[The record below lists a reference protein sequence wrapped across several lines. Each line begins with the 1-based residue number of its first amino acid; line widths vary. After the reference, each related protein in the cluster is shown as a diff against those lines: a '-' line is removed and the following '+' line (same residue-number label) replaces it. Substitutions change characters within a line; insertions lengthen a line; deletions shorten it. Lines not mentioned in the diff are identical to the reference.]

1 MAIAG
6 ILRFGEP
13 RSVARDL
20 ELMGEGVAPY
30 GEGRLETWNAPS
42 IGMVR
47 TVDSRPAQRPPD
59 ERNAAGNGRRYVAFA
74 DARID
79 NREEVAGLLGLSAG
93 QARALSDADFIQ
105 RAFDTWGTQLP
116 DHIIGAFA
124 FAVWDRKRELLHCFR
139 DHAGQRPLFYCRT
152 ESLFAFAS
160 MPTALLALDDIPCRL
175 DELKMAEILLGCH
188 LRTDFSPFAGIRR
201 LAGGSRL
208 EAGPKSQRVSRYWDV
223 AECPAVKHASDAD
236 YAAAARS
243 LLQSSIAGKIRAD
256 EQIGASLSG
265 GLDSSSAV
273 CAAAVHLQQQQRG
286 ITAFHRTPP
295 RGFSRRSPS
304 TKLLHETEFVE
315 AIAHRYHNVDVT
327 YIRQGAPSLL
337 QGLDERTRFC
347 QRPVLR
353 VANHHWFH
361 PLWSAAGERGIGGLL
376 VGGAGDLTFSW
387 GGQGELAQ
395 LARRGRWLTL
405 ARLLPQR
412 AAWLDQPELRVLR
425 SHVVAPLIREL
436 QFRATAPFARQRS
449 LQHAAAQAP
458 LRPGLID
465 ELDLERWLSDLGWE
479 TGVPRLPQQRG
490 LRVRQ
495 ANAYDDAVGEIHTGL
510 RAMYGFE
517 FRDPFRDKRV
527 YEFCFGIPPLQYLA
541 GGADRSLL
549 RRAAA
554 GMVPDVILRRHKKG
568 AQAVD
573 WAERLVETRD
583 EIHEQIS
590 AISRSPLAS
599 HILDVPRM
607 RSILDSGRL
616 TNWIAAHDEAAPFE
630 PGGTYGSLMRDY
642 GEVLLK
648 GVSAGMFL
656 RWLEGGC
663 PPVTPTTRSAEE

>member
-13 RSVARDL
+13 RPVARDL
-20 ELMGEGVAPY
+20 EIMGKGLAPY
-30 GEGRLETWNAPS
+30 GGGRLETWSTAS

-47 TVDSRPAQRPPD
+47 TTDPRTTRRPP
-59 ERNAAGNGRRYVAFA
+59 GNGSPGDSSRYVAFA

-79 NREEVAGLLGLSAG
+79 NRAEVAGLLGLPAG
-93 QARALSDADFIQ
+93 EAGTLTDGDFIQ
-105 RAFDTWGTQLP
+105 RAFEAWGTALT
-116 DHIIGAFA
+116 DRIIGAFA
-124 FAVWDRKRELLHCFR
+124 FAVWDAGRNRLLCFR
-139 DHAGQRPLFYCRT
+139 DHTGQRPLFYYRS

-160 MPTALLALDDIPCRL
+160 MPTALLALDEIPCRL
-175 DELKMAEILLGCH
+175 DEMKMAETLLGCH

-208 EAGPKSQRVSRYWDV
+208 ETGPSSQRVSRYWNV
-223 AECPAVKHASDAD
+223 ADCPPVRHASDAD

-243 LLQSSIAGKIRAD
+243 LLQSSTAGKIRSG
-256 EQIGASLSG
+256 ELIGASLSG
-265 GLDSSSAV
+265 GLDSSSVV
-273 CAAAVHLQQQQRG
+273 CAAAAHLQAQQRH

-295 RGFSRRSPS
+295 PDFARLPPR
-304 TKLLHETEFVE
+304 TKLLHETAFVE
-315 AIAHRYHNVDVT
+315 AIAEQYHNVAVN
-327 YIRQGAPSLL
+327 YIRQGADSLL

-361 PLWSAAGERGIGGLL
+361 PLWSAAGELGVGGLL

-395 LARRGRWLTL
+395 LARHGRWLAL
-405 ARLLPQR
+405 AHLLPQR
-412 AAWLDQPELRVLR
+412 SDWLGQPKRRVLR
-425 SHVVAPLIREL
+425 SHVVAPLVREL
-436 QFRATAPFARQRS
+436 QFRATAPFARRRS
-449 LQHAAAQAP
+449 IEHAAARSP

-465 ELDLERWLSDLGWE
+465 ELNLEQWLRELGWE
-479 TGVPRLPQQRG
+479 TGVPRLPQQRS

-554 GMVPDVILRRHKKG
+554 GLVPDTILERHKKG

-583 EIHEQIS
+583 EIRDQIA

-599 HILDVPRM
+599 HVLDVPRM
-607 RSILDSGRL
+607 SSILESDRL
-616 TNWIAAHDEAAPFE
+616 ASWIAAHDGATRFE
-630 PGGTYGSLMRDY
+630 PGGAYGSLMRDY

-648 GVSAGMFL
+648 GISAGMFL
-656 RWLEGGC
+656 RWLEEGC
-663 PPVTPTTRSAEE
+663 PPMTHATKWTGE

>member
-1 MAIAG
+1 
-6 ILRFGEP
+6 
-13 RSVARDL
+13 
-20 ELMGEGVAPY
+20 
-30 GEGRLETWNAPS
+30 
-42 IGMVR
+42 
-47 TVDSRPAQRPPD
+47 
-59 ERNAAGNGRRYVAFA
+59 VAFA

-79 NREEVAGLLGLSAG
+79 NRGELAGRLDLSAE
-93 QARALSDADFIQ
+93 QARAISDADFIQ
-105 RAFDTWGTQLP
+105 RAFETWGTKLP
-116 DHIIGAFA
+116 DHVIGAFA
-124 FAVWDRKRELLHCFR
+124 FAVWDRQRNLLHCFR

-152 ESLFAFAS
+152 DSLFAFAS
-160 MPTALLALDDIPCRL
+160 MPTALFALDDIPCRL

-188 LRTDFSPFAGIRR
+188 VRTDFSPFAGVRR

-208 EAGPKSQRVSRYWDV
+208 EAGPGSQRVSRYWDV
-223 AECPAVKHASDAD
+223 AESPAVRHGSDAD

-243 LLQSSIAGKIRAD
+243 LLQSSVAGKIRAD

-273 CAAAVHLQQQQRG
+273 CAAAVHLQQEQRG

-304 TKLLHETEFVE
+304 TKLLHESEFVE
-315 AIAHRYHNVDVT
+315 AIARRYHNVEIA

-361 PLWSAAGERGIGGLL
+361 PLWSAAGERGVGGLL

-395 LARRGRWLTL
+395 LARCGRWLTL
-405 ARLLPQR
+405 SRLLPQR
-412 AAWLDQPELRVLR
+412 AAWLGQPKLRVLR
-425 SHVVAPLIREL
+425 SHVVAPLVREL
-436 QFRATAPFARQRS
+436 QFRATGLFARQRS
-449 LQHAAAQAP
+449 LQHAAALSP

-465 ELDLERWLSDLGWE
+465 ELDLERWLRDLGWE
-479 TGVPRLPQQRG
+479 TGVPRLPQQRS

-495 ANAYDDAVGEIHTGL
+495 ANGYDDAVGEIHTGL

-527 YEFCFGIPPLQYLA
+527 YEFSFGIPPLQYLA
-541 GGADRSLL
+541 GGSDRSLL

-554 GMVPDVILRRHKKG
+554 GMVPDVILQRHKKG

-583 EIHEQIS
+583 EIHEQI
-590 AISRSPLAS
+590 AEISRSPLAS
-599 HILDVPRM
+599 HMLDVPRM
-607 RSILDSGRL
+607 RSILESDRL
-616 TNWIAAHDEAAPFE
+616 TRWIAAHDESTRFA

-642 GEVLLK
+642 GEVLLR
-648 GVSAGMFL
+648 GISAGMFL
-656 RWLEGGC
+656 RWLEEDC
-663 PPVTPTTRSAEE
+663 PPMTHATRWAGE

>member
-1 MAIAG
+1 VAIAG

-13 RSVARDL
+13 RPVARDL
-20 ELMGEGVAPY
+20 EIMGEGLAPY
-30 GEGRLETWNAPS
+30 GGSRFETWNAPS
-42 IGMVR
+42 VGMVR
-47 TVDSRPAQRPPD
+47 TMDPRAPRRPPGGAPGDSRQ
-59 ERNAAGNGRRYVAFA
+59 YVAFA

-79 NREEVAGLLGLSAG
+79 NRPEVAGLLGLAVG
-93 QARALSDADFIQ
+93 EADVLSDGDFIQ
-105 RAFDTWGTQLP
+105 RAFEAWGTGLT
-116 DHIIGAFA
+116 DHVVGAFA
-124 FAVWDRKRELLHCFR
+124 FAVWDGQRNRLHCFR
-139 DHAGQRPLFYCRT
+139 DHAGQRPLFYYRSET
-152 ESLFAFAS
+152 LFAFAS
-160 MPTALLALDDIPCRL
+160 MPTALVALDDIPCRL

-188 LRTDFSPFAGIRR
+188 LRTDFSPLAGIRR

-208 EAGPKSQRVSRYWDV
+208 EAGPGSQRVSRYWNV
-223 AECPAVKHASDAD
+223 ADCPPVRHASDAD

-243 LLQSSIAGKIRAD
+243 LLQSSTAGKIRSG
-256 EQIGASLSG
+256 ELIGASLSG

-273 CAAAVHLQQQQRG
+273 CAAAAHLQHQQRN

-295 RGFSRRSPS
+295 PDFARLSPS
-304 TKLLHETEFVE
+304 TKLLHETPFVE
-315 AIAHRYHNVDVT
+315 AIAEQYDNVDVT
-327 YIRQGAPSLL
+327 YIRQGADSLL

-361 PLWSAAGERGIGGLL
+361 PLWSAAGGLGIAGLL
-376 VGGAGDLTFSW
+376 VGGAGDLTLSW

-395 LARRGRWLTL
+395 LARRGRWFEL

-412 AAWLDQPELRVLR
+412 SAWLGQPQWRVLR
-425 SHVVAPLIREL
+425 SHVVAPIVREL
-436 QFRATAPFARQRS
+436 RFRTSAPFARRRS
-449 LQHAAAQAP
+449 IEHAAARSP

-465 ELDLERWLSDLGWE
+465 ELDLEQWLHELGWE
-479 TGVPRLPQQRG
+479 TGVPRLTQQRS
-490 LRVRQ
+490 LRLQQ

-554 GMVPDVILRRHKKG
+554 GLVPDIILERHKKG

-573 WAERLVETRD
+573 WAERLVDTRD
-583 EIHEQIS
+583 EIRDQIA

-599 HILDVPRM
+599 HVLDVPRLS
-607 RSILDSGRL
+607 SILESDRL
-616 TNWIAAHDEAAPFE
+616 ASWIAAHDAATRFE

-656 RWLEGGC
+656 RWLEEGC
-663 PPVTPTTRSAEE
+663 PPMTHATKWPGE